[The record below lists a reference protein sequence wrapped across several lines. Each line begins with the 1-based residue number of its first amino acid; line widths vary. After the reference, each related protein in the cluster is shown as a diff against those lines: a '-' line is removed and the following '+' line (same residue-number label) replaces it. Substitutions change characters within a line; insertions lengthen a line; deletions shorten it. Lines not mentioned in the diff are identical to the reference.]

1 MTLEELF
8 VREYDFQKGKNE
20 ALTQE
25 LAAMDMQLKRLKE
38 TLEVYR
44 EDLIFMKSLFKIRTS
59 SAGSEKIIYLKRD
72 NLWEGDEGF
81 DRLYDL
87 CGFKEG
93 DEDDG

>member
-8 VREYDFQKGKNE
+8 VREYDFQKGKNA

-25 LAAMDMQLKRLKE
+25 LAAMDMQLQRLKE
-38 TLEVYR
+38 TLEVYID
-44 EDLIFMKSLFKIRTS
+44 DLKFMKDLFRIRKS
-59 SAGSEKIIYLKRD
+59 SAGSDKIIYIQD
-72 NLWEGDEGF
+72 NLWEGDPGF

-93 DEDDG
+93 DEEE